1 MLLWKITQQWVTAL
15 ISFMANWCGKIVD
28 SGLYVWKKQADYKH
42 PPSALDHGYDKLLQI
57 VAALIS
63 LWWWMVWWFEWKISL
78 IDSGNEISGL
88 QLVTLFGEVTDPLWG
103 RTLPDEV
110 CSWGQALRMYSLPQL
125 AIGSLHFICGW
136 RCELSASWSHLLL
149 LCPLSPITMNSPSG
163 TTSPTETLPLRR
175 HLVPCCFYHSN
186 RA

>member
-1 MLLWKITQQWVTAL
+1 MTAL
-15 ISFMANWCGKIVD
+15 IPFMANWCGKTVD
-28 SGLYVWKKQADYKH
+28 SGLYEWKKQDDYKH
-42 PPSALDHGYDKLLQI
+42 LPCALDHGCDELLQI
-57 VAALIS
+57 AAAFIS
-63 LWWWMVWWFEWKISL
+63 LRWWTVWWFEWKISL

-88 QLVTLFGEVTDPLWG
+88 QLVTLFGEVMDPLWG

-110 CSWGQALRMYSLPQL
+110 CHWGLALRMYSLPQL

-163 TTSPTETLPLRR
+163 TTSQQKLFLLDLT
-175 HLVPCCFYHSN
+175 
-186 RA
+186 